1 LRPEVKAR
9 AKGRWRG
16 DFWAIV
22 SAFAT
27 GTGLIA
33 AKAALQTINPIT
45 LNSYMFFIG
54 AIIIFFDALISNK
67 VKETIRV
74 RPDQLL
80 FLFIVSIIF
89 CGATFCLFSAL
100 SLSEPATVSFLS
112 RLELVATIAFA
123 ALFLKERISLSEST
137 GLILVVAGIFVMRY
151 NASVELSKAVALAT
165 AASLLFGAGEVTI
178 KSRIDWV
185 NHRALIFYR
194 NLFMSAIF
202 VLVGTATGKF
212 IRVNDINLLLILC
225 VAGLF
230 LPYMGR
236 LGYLKAMQNI
246 NVSRASII
254 VQSQPFFA
262 AAAALIILGTFPPLR
277 EVIGG
282 LLIMAGVVTIKLL
295 EIRRKRQ

>member
-1 LRPEVKAR
+1 MALPEKS
-9 AKGRWRG
+9 RWRG

-33 AKAALQTINPIT
+33 AKAALRTINPIT
-45 LNSYMFFIG
+45 MNGYMFFVG
-54 AIIIFFDALISNK
+54 AIIIFCDAVINDK

-74 RPDQLL
+74 RPGQLL
-80 FLFIVSIIF
+80 FLLIVSIIF

-123 ALFLKERISLSEST
+123 ALFLKEKINLSEST

-151 NASVELSKAVALAT
+151 NASVELSKAVTLAT
-165 AASLLFGAGEVTI
+165 AAGLLFGAGEVTI

-202 VLVGTATGKF
+202 VLVGTATGIF
-212 IRVNDINLLLILC
+212 VWVNDVNLLLILC

-262 AAAALIILGTFPPLR
+262 AGAALVILGTFPPAR
-277 EVIGG
+277 EIIGG
-282 LLIMAGVVTIKLL
+282 LLIMAGVVTIRLL
-295 EIRRKRQ
+295 EIRRPSL